1 MDLQLL
7 KLTMGICLLLVA
19 WLVFTMWREKLA
31 TYKDEEKVNFL
42 MYNLAGG
49 GWLFAVFALCGGF
62 YFLLDPILG

>member
-1 MDLQLL
+1 
-7 KLTMGICLLLVA
+7 MGICLLLVA
-19 WLVFTMWREKLA
+19 WLVFSMWREKLA